1 MKKTN
6 KMKKGLMALG
16 VLSSLALGVGGYQA
30 SASTTV
36 IGTDVQ
42 NAKDYVLDASNK
54 YTPVSKYECEV
65 TISLKQE
72 NNKGNVGGSK
82 YGKAEGLNKTSDK
95 VCGALT
101 NPYLRANWSKMND
114 AVDTKLV
121 KHDLKGGGK
130 ATVVEAMYGATSAE
144 VLGNGSVE
152 TQTVD
157 ATLAGKYKVANDYYE
172 DGGLRAKNVKYFA
185 PTKRANAQVSI
196 RTIIKDGNLQ
206 KNGKDARTG
215 KQLLPTNEYKSIKKG
230 YHTKKYPTPKVV
242 VENYE
247 GTSDDKIVIKNAKAG
262 NVYAVQGVLSNGTV
276 YEVSLLKAK
285 KDGDAVVVMGKGFG
299 KFKKIRVMQ
308 TILNADEN
316 KSAYKN
322 YKASDAK
329 YKNIPK
335 EQSLEDAFAIG
346 TSKKYKVNLV
356 NAIAEFKGAY
366 WERLTDEEAEEC
378 VKNSVGYEYN
388 AEDGSVKIDKDYDD
402 TSSGYLKYLSKK
414 YGLIITA
421 NGVALTDE
429 VLDFTDELNEE
440 ALTKL
445 SKVFKD
451 VGYTSKTYVQSYRD
465 RGDKVDI
472 YFEVYR
478 KDLDVSVQTP
488 VKVATDSTMFGISA
502 YKEILT
508 KY

>member
-82 YGKAEGLNKTSDK
+82 YGKAKGLNKTSDK

-157 ATLAGKYKVANDYYE
+157 ATLAGKYKVANDYFE

-196 RTIIKDGNLQ
+196 RTMITDGNLQ

-215 KQLLPTNEYKSIKKG
+215 KQLLPTNDYKSIKKG

-276 YEVSLLKAK
+276 YEVALIKAK

-329 YKNIPK
+329 YKNVPK
-335 EQSLEDAFAIG
+335 EQSLEDAFEIG

-356 NAIAEFKGAY
+356 NGIAEFQGAY
-366 WERLTDEEAEEC
+366 WERLTDEEAIDY
-378 VKNSVGYEYN
+378 VKMKARYTYV
-388 AEDGSVKIDKDYDD
+388 DGAVKINNDN
-402 TSSGYLKYLSKK
+402 TSSGYLKDLSKK
-414 YGLIITA
+414 YGLIVTA

-429 VLDFTDELNEE
+429 VLDFRDELNDE

-451 VGYTSKTYVQSYRD
+451 AGYTAKTYEQAYID
-465 RGDKVDI
+465 NGEKVDI
-472 YFEVYR
+472 YIEVYR

-488 VKVATDSTMFGISA
+488 VKVETDSSMFKIGA
-502 YKEILT
+502 LKEIL
-508 KY
+508 KNY